1 MLDDTPKTTNDHFA
15 FDKASI
21 RRTDEDG
28 HLHVSMTPI
37 SKANVCPY
45 LGREIPEFE
54 SLGLDPDKLY
64 KLLRDPEELKKSAP
78 TFAGKPLLLDHKP
91 VAADDH
97 PEKMTV
103 GSVGNDVQWKAP
115 YLMAPL
121 TIWKDD
127 AIRGIED
134 GSQREL
140 SSAYR
145 YDADMTPGEYQGEKY
160 DGRMTNIRGNHL
172 ALVREGRAGSDVIV
186 GDSALVNRSI
196 KGKFAMPKRDMAD
209 MFAMDEANGKF
220 SELDTETASPKAK
233 HRDDMPE
240 SAFLEP
246 KTRKYPVKEKR
257 DGDWKYDRDLLLA
270 AARRAR
276 MEKNETLA
284 ARADAIRNREFGTAQ
299 DTKEARM
306 ARKPMMTRKAV
317 LLQGALMA
325 NLAPKLAQDA
335 KLNLT
340 PILKGVTHKNF
351 DAKRGGIV
359 SAIKLA
365 TDGKLAKDADIGD
378 LADLMDTFSDVE
390 PAEDDMDPN
399 AAVPVTKPSDEDKS
413 ARMKEFLADKLSEDD
428 MAAFDAMMGEE
439 GDPEDKDDEDAPAMD
454 DDEDK
459 EDDKAMDEDE
469 DEKEKKDMVDKTAM
483 DSAIKAAVAKVR
495 RDAREVEVA
504 REAVRPYV
512 GKLSI
517 ACDTGA
523 EVYKAALASM
533 KVDITDVHP
542 SAYGAILRN
551 LPLPGKHSAEPVV
564 AMDAQ
569 ASESYAKRFPD
580 AGRLAH

>member
-1 MLDDTPKTTNDHFA
+1 
-15 FDKASI
+15 
-21 RRTDEDG
+21 
-28 HLHVSMTPI
+28 
-37 SKANVCPY
+37 
-45 LGREIPEFE
+45 
-54 SLGLDPDKLY
+54 
-64 KLLRDPEELKKSAP
+64 
-78 TFAGKPLLLDHKP
+78 
-91 VAADDH
+91 
-97 PEKMTV
+97 
-103 GSVGNDVQWKAP
+103 
-115 YLMAPL
+115 
-121 TIWKDD
+121 
-127 AIRGIED
+127 
-134 GSQREL
+134 
-140 SSAYR
+140 
-145 YDADMTPGEYQGEKY
+145 
-160 DGRMTNIRGNHL
+160 
-172 ALVREGRAGSDVIV
+172 
-186 GDSALVNRSI
+186 
-196 KGKFAMPKRDMAD
+196 
-209 MFAMDEANGKF
+209 
-220 SELDTETASPKAK
+220 
-233 HRDDMPE
+233 
-240 SAFLEP
+240 
-246 KTRKYPVKEKR
+246 
-257 DGDWKYDRDLLLA
+257 
-270 AARRAR
+270 

-378 LADLMDTFSDVE
+378 LADLLDTFSDVE